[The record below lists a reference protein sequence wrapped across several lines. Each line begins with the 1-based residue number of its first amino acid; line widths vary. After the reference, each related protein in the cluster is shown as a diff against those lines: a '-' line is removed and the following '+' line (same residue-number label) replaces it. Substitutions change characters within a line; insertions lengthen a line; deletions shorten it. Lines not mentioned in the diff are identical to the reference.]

1 MPPHSGPTTPP
12 AWSKSAWYLAAR
24 LTRTVSL
31 RVAIFLVIT
40 IIAILSFSSVLFSGS
55 QSNDIYYP
63 DISSSESSS
72 EEPVYNPD
80 PLALLEQ
87 RRPMRHSYQEL
98 YRLPSKFMLN
108 EDGTAPVT
116 VIINPQDFGDS
127 LFQQIRAL
135 LTQTDQPQA
144 VWIAVAEDQ
153 DITAVEE
160 ILSTFNDAEP
170 REAEDEENEAGE
182 SLGEGDEG
190 DEEEDDEDEQSHRVK
205 MRVYAKNDPWWSI
218 ARQASSEFFLLLENG
233 VLPGTSYLGT
243 LLRLAHTPEYSRALL
258 GSHGAVL
265 LNPPEDVLDGDVEI
279 RCLPVKESRGQVRAT
294 EFVDVLTDIW
304 FGRTETLELL
314 SLEPWGSSGRA
325 PLSIYLSTLLRYYG
339 SIPSIVV
346 ANDPRNLAT
355 WGDMRKKDHP
365 PTFCNH
371 IQQLYRDNK
380 AWQSWIE
387 RGKALVSQHEQLAI
401 VVIFLSSHN
410 EAMLLKDLICRWS
423 LSPDI
428 SIHVAVVG
436 SARGLGRKDLARLLP
451 SEGCHIGIYDLGLA
465 HPPSTPSAL
474 KAAKLAADASITTF
488 HLINSLRPKVIF
500 YIQEHDS
507 AMTEGLKIAQ
517 ARANVPSI
525 ALKTEDI
532 EHVKWLA
539 DLPIQALENWNTPR
553 VKLVVIT
560 NNRPG
565 SCIRLL
571 RSLSH
576 AHYLNDEVSLTLN
589 MDAEADRVTLQM
601 AGSFQWDFGEK
612 FMRHRVR
619 RGGLMLAVVEAWYPE
634 GNDEYAVLLEDDVE
648 VSPLFYV
655 WIKYNI
661 LKYRYSP
668 DNFLYQRMFGVS
680 MYSQKFVETH
690 LAGRAPFNPED
701 IFIETPEYELRT
713 PFLLQLPCSWGA
725 VYFPEHWREFHE
737 YVTDRLLDIEWNK
750 TSLQSV
756 QIPNSRTNRWSNSWK
771 KLFIEMIYMRGYVM
785 LYPNFFNFTSFST
798 NHLEWGTHT
807 KQQRNSAGTF
817 LVPLMT
823 DSERLLDDLPNRRL
837 PDWDSLPVLDL
848 WANLATSAELIKRG
862 RALQEQLNPCLL
874 RNSKNEVIWEGQEKN
889 LKCAKTQPYYS
900 THTTP
905 GPKTTA
911 PPPAIETVTI
921 STIDANAEKALN
933 AGASIT
939 SYGTVSP
946 YPAPT
951 PPPSV
956 DEEKGTQQ
964 QQEADSVPSPSLRKS
979 PIPVPTPY

>member
-1 MPPHSGPTTPP
+1 MS
-12 AWSKSAWYLAAR
+12 SR
-24 LTRTVSL
+24 LS
-31 RVAIFLVIT
+31 ILVL
-40 IIAILSFSSVLFSGS
+40 IAVIALLSFTSVFFSGS

-63 DISSSESSS
+63 DFLP
-72 EEPVYNPD
+72 EPSVDDQAYNPD

-98 YRLPSKFMLN
+98 YHLSSKFMLN
-108 EDGTAPVT
+108 EDGTASVT
-116 VIINPQDFGDS
+116 IIINPQDFGES
-127 LFQQIRAL
+127 LSNQIHAL
-135 LTQTDQPQA
+135 LTQTDQPQSIW
-144 VWIAVAEDQ
+144 VAVAEDQ
-153 DITAVEE
+153 DITAAEDL
-160 ILSTFNDAEP
+160 IATFNDSPESPPAEQP
-170 REAEDEENEAGE
+170 EGDPNNEENEEIEDEDEESDQG
-182 SLGEGDEG
+182 
-190 DEEEDDEDEQSHRVK
+190 HRVK
-205 MRVYAKNDPWWSI
+205 MRVFAKSDPWWSV
-218 ARQASSEFFLLLENG
+218 ARHASSEFFLLLENG
-233 VLPGTSYLGT
+233 VIPGANYLGT
-243 LLRLAHTPEYSRALL
+243 LLRLAHTPEYSRSLL

-265 LNPPEDVLDGDVEI
+265 LTAPEDTLDNDVVI
-279 RCLPVKESRGQVRAT
+279 KCLPEKDSRGQVRAT
-294 EFVDVLTDIW
+294 EAVDVLTDIW
-304 FGRTETLELL
+304 FGRTEALELL
-314 SLEPWGSSGRA
+314 SLEPWGSSGKA
-325 PLSIYLSTLLRYYG
+325 PLGIYLSTILRYHG
-339 SIPSIVV
+339 SIQSVVV

-355 WGDMRKKDHP
+355 WGDVRKKDHP
-365 PTFCNH
+365 PTFCTN
-371 IQQLYRDNK
+371 IRQLYK
-380 AWQSWIE
+380 ESVAWQSWIE
-387 RGKALVSQHEQLAI
+387 RGGALVTQNERLASI
-401 VVIFLSSHN
+401 VIFLSSHD
-410 EAMLLKDLICRWS
+410 EAVLLKDLICRWS

-428 SIHVAVVG
+428 SIHIAVSG
-436 SARGLGRKDLARLLP
+436 SSRGLGRKDLARLLP
-451 SEGCHIGIYDLGLA
+451 SEGCHAGIYDLHLS
-465 HPPSTPSAL
+465 HVPIKPTPLESAR
-474 KAAKLAADASITTF
+474 LAADVSVNTF

-500 YIQEHDS
+500 YLKGQDAS
-507 AMTEGLKIAQ
+507 FAEGLAIAQ
-517 ARANVPSI
+517 ERAKVPVI
-525 ALKTEDI
+525 AISPEDV
-532 EHVKWLA
+532 EHVGWLP
-539 DLPIQALENWNTPR
+539 DLSVKALENWNTPQ

-576 AHYLNDEVSLTLN
+576 AYYLNDKVSLTLN
-589 MDAEADRVTLQM
+589 MDAEADRVTVQM
-601 AGSFQWDFGEK
+601 VGSFQWEFGEK

-619 RGGLMLAVVEAWYPE
+619 RGGLMLAVVEAWYPQ

-661 LKYRYSP
+661 LKYRYSS
-668 DNFLYQRMFGVS
+668 DNSLYQRMFGVS

-701 IFIETPEYELRT
+701 IFIETPEYDLRT

-737 YVTDRLLDIEWNK
+737 YVADRLLDIEWNK

-823 DSERLLDDLPNRRL
+823 DSEKLLEDLPNRRL

-874 RNSKNEVIWEGQEKN
+874 RNGRNEVIWEGQEKD

-905 GPKTTA
+905 MPKATQT
-911 PPPAIETVTI
+911 PAIEKISISAIEAVSMNPADVT
-921 STIDANAEKALN
+921 
-933 AGASIT
+933 AS
-939 SYGTVSP
+939 GTMSP
-946 YPAPT
+946 SPT
-951 PPPSV
+951 PTPYDDEGNDVVDMPSPSQR
-956 DEEKGTQQ
+956 DP
-964 QQEADSVPSPSLRKS
+964 AVPSP
-979 PIPVPTPY
+979 TPS

>member
-1 MPPHSGPTTPP
+1 MPPPQSGPTKVPD
-12 AWSKSAWYLAAR
+12 WSRSIRYLASK
-24 LTRTVSL
+24 LIRTASS
-31 RVAIFLVIT
+31 RVALCLVIVV
-40 IIAILSFSSVLFSGS
+40 IALLSFISVLFSGS
-55 QSNDIYYP
+55 PSNDIYYS
-63 DISSSESSS
+63 DILPPSAG
-72 EEPVYNPD
+72 EEQAYNPD

-116 VIINPQDFGDS
+116 AIIHFEDS
-127 LFQQIRAL
+127 GEVLSKQIRAL
-135 LTQTDQPQA
+135 MGQTDQPQA
-144 VWIAVAEDQ
+144 IWVAVAEDQ
-153 DITAVEE
+153 DFTA
-160 ILSTFNDAEP
+160 AQ
-170 REAEDEENEAGE
+170 E
-182 SLGEGDEG
+182 SISSFTNTVQPQSEQTT
-190 DEEEDDEDEQSHRVK
+190 DEQPEQGSEQSQRIKIRVVTK
-205 MRVYAKNDPWWSI
+205 TDPWWSI
-218 ARQASSEFFLLLENG
+218 ARQASSEFFLLLDDG
-233 VLPGTSYLGT
+233 VIPGSSYLGT

-258 GSHGAVL
+258 GSHGAL
-265 LNPPEDVLDGDVEI
+265 ISTMPDDMLDSDVDI
-279 RCLPVKESRGQVRAT
+279 KCLPEMDARGQVRAT
-294 EFVDVLTDIW
+294 ETVDVLTDIW
-304 FGRTETLELL
+304 FGRTETLELM
-314 SLEPWGSSGRA
+314 SLEPWATSGKA
-325 PLSIYLSTLLRYYG
+325 PLSIYLSTILRYYG
-339 SIPSIVV
+339 SIQSIVV

-355 WGDMRKKDHP
+355 WGDTRKKDQQ
-365 PTFCNH
+365 PTFCSE
-371 IQQLYRDNK
+371 IRQLYKDSQI
-380 AWQSWIE
+380 WQSWIE
-387 RGKALVSQHEQLAI
+387 RGRALVAQHDNLAS
-401 VVIFLSSHN
+401 VAIFLSSLD

-428 SIHVAVVG
+428 SVHVAVAG
-436 SARGLGRKDLARLLP
+436 SPRGLGRKDFARLLP
-451 SEGCHIGIYDLGLA
+451 SEGCHVGIYDLRLA
-465 HPPSTPSAL
+465 YGSLNPSAL
-474 KAAKLAADASITTF
+474 ESARMTAEVSIGTF
-488 HLINSLRPKVIF
+488 HLINSLRPKVML
-500 YIQEHDS
+500 YLQEPDS
-507 AMTEGLKIAQ
+507 EFSEGLGIAQ
-517 ARANVPSI
+517 ARARVPAI
-525 ALKTEDI
+525 ALKPEDI
-532 EHVKWLA
+532 EHVRWLP
-539 DLPIQALENWNTPR
+539 DLPIQALENWNTPQ

-576 AHYLNDEVSLTLN
+576 AHYLNDRVSLTLN
-589 MDAEADRVTLQM
+589 MDAEADRVTLKM
-601 AGSFQWDFGEK
+601 AGSFHWEHGEK

-619 RGGLMLAVVEAWYPE
+619 RGGLMLAVVEAWYPQ
-634 GNDEYAVLLEDDVE
+634 GDDEYAVLLEDDVE
-648 VSPLFYV
+648 VSPLFYT

-668 DNFLYQRMFGVS
+668 DNSLYQRMFGVS

-737 YVTDRLLDIEWNK
+737 YVADRLLDIEWNK
-750 TSLQSV
+750 SSLQSV

-862 RALQEQLNPCLL
+862 RALQEKLNPCLQ
-874 RNSKNEVIWEGQEKN
+874 RNSNNEVVWEGQEKD
-889 LKCAKTQPYYS
+889 LKCPKTKPYYS

-905 GPKTTA
+905 LPKATA
-911 PPPAIETVTI
+911 PPAIATLSILPISPEAPNPSASLSANEPVAPSPTPTV
-921 STIDANAEKALN
+921 AP
-933 AGASIT
+933 
-939 SYGTVSP
+939 SP
-946 YPAPT
+946 DDQDEVDEVDLAPAPSYRNS
-951 PPPSV
+951 P
-956 DEEKGTQQ
+956 
-964 QQEADSVPSPSLRKS
+964 VPSPTLS
-979 PIPVPTPY
+979 

>member
-1 MPPHSGPTTPP
+1 
-12 AWSKSAWYLAAR
+12 
-24 LTRTVSL
+24 
-31 RVAIFLVIT
+31 
-40 IIAILSFSSVLFSGS
+40 
-55 QSNDIYYP
+55 
-63 DISSSESSS
+63 
-72 EEPVYNPD
+72 
-80 PLALLEQ
+80 
-87 RRPMRHSYQEL
+87 MRHSYQEL

-116 VIINPQDFGDS
+116 VIIHPQDFGDS
-127 LFQQIRAL
+127 LSKQIRAL
-135 LTQTDQPQA
+135 MSQTDQPQA
-144 VWIAVAEDQ
+144 IWIAVAEDQ
-153 DITAVEE
+153 DITAAEDV
-160 ILSTFNDAEP
+160 ISVFND
-170 REAEDEENEAGE
+170 DVE
-182 SLGEGDEG
+182 SSETDEG
-190 DEEEDDEDEQSHRVK
+190 DEEANEEEEEEEEQSHRVK
-205 MRVYAKNDPWWSI
+205 LRVYAKNDPWWSA
-218 ARQASSEFFLLLENG
+218 ARQASSEFFLILDNG
-233 VLPGTSYLGT
+233 VIPGNNYLGT

-265 LNPPEDVLDGDVEI
+265 LSPPEDILDADADI
-279 RCLPVKESRGQVRAT
+279 RCLPEQDGHGQVIAT
-294 EFVDVLTDIW
+294 ETVDVLTDIW

-314 SLEPWGSSGRA
+314 GLEPWATSGRA

-339 SIPSIVV
+339 SIQSVVV
-346 ANDPRNLAT
+346 ANDPRSLAT
-355 WGDMRKKDHP
+355 WGDVRKRDSP
-365 PTFCNH
+365 STFCSD
-371 IQQLYRDNK
+371 IQQLYRESK
-380 AWQSWIE
+380 AWHSWID
-387 RGKALVSQHEQLAI
+387 RGKALVSQYERLAI
-401 VVIFLSSHN
+401 VTIFISRYD
-410 EAMLLKDLICRWS
+410 EAQLLKDLICRWS
-423 LSPDI
+423 VSPDV
-428 SIHVAVVG
+428 SIHVAVAG
-436 SARGLGRKDLARLLP
+436 SERGIGRKDFARLLP
-451 SEGCHIGIYDLGLA
+451 SEGCHVGIYDLRLGYE
-465 HPPSTPSAL
+465 PPKPTPLQSA
-474 KAAKLAADASITTF
+474 KIAADVSVISF
-488 HLINSLRPKVIF
+488 HLINSLRPRVIF
-500 YIQEHDS
+500 YLQEPDS
-507 AMTEGLKIAQ
+507 AFAEGLVIAQ
-517 ARANVPSI
+517 KRANVPAI
-525 ALKTEDI
+525 ALRPEDI
-532 EHVKWLA
+532 EHIAWLP
-539 DLPIQALENWNTPR
+539 DLPIQALENWNTPEI
-553 VKLVVIT
+553 KLIVIT

-571 RSLSH
+571 RSLAH
-576 AHYLNDEVSLTLN
+576 AYYLNDKVSLTLN

-601 AGSFQWDFGEK
+601 AGSFQWDYGAK

-634 GNDEYAVLLEDDVE
+634 GDDEYAVLLEDDVE

-668 DNFLYQRMFGVS
+668 EKSLYQRMFGVS

-690 LAGRAPFNPED
+690 LAGRSPFNPED

-737 YVTDRLLDIEWNK
+737 YVADRLLDIEWNK

-837 PDWDSLPVLDL
+837 PDWESLPVLDL

-874 RNSKNEVIWEGQEKN
+874 RNSRNEVVWEGQEKD

-905 GPKTTA
+905 MPKTASTT
-911 PPPAIETVTI
+911 PAIETMTI
-921 STIDANAEKALN
+921 SVINSD
-933 AGASIT
+933 GSGPSI
-939 SYGTVSP
+939 
-946 YPAPT
+946 T

-956 DEEKGTQQ
+956 DNDDDTPQ
-964 QQEADSVPSPSLRKS
+964 PSERNLP
-979 PIPVPTPY
+979 PAPAPTR

>member
-1 MPPHSGPTTPP
+1 
-12 AWSKSAWYLAAR
+12 
-24 LTRTVSL
+24 
-31 RVAIFLVIT
+31 
-40 IIAILSFSSVLFSGS
+40 
-55 QSNDIYYP
+55 
-63 DISSSESSS
+63 
-72 EEPVYNPD
+72 
-80 PLALLEQ
+80 
-87 RRPMRHSYQEL
+87 
-98 YRLPSKFMLN
+98 MLN

-116 VIINPQDFGDS
+116 VIIHPQDFGDS
-127 LFQQIRAL
+127 LSNQIRAL
-135 LTQTDQPQA
+135 LAQTDQPQA
-144 VWIAVAEDQ
+144 IWIAVAEDE
-153 DITAVEE
+153 DITA
-160 ILSTFNDAEP
+160 
-170 REAEDEENEAGE
+170 AEDIVASFNGDTE
-182 SLGEGDEG
+182 SLEGEGEVEGEDGIQDELQG
-190 DEEEDDEDEQSHRVK
+190 DDSEEEEDELDYRVK
-205 MRVYAKNDPWWSI
+205 MRVFSKSDPWWSI
-218 ARQASSEFFLLLENG
+218 ARQASSEFFLLLDNG
-233 VLPGTSYLGT
+233 VTPGTSYLGT

-265 LNPPEDVLDGDVEI
+265 LTAPEDVLDGEVDI
-279 RCLPVKESRGQVRAT
+279 KCLPEKDSHGQVRAT
-294 EFVDVLTDIW
+294 ETVDVLTDIW

-314 SLEPWGSSGRA
+314 GLEPWVSTGKS

-355 WGDMRKKDHP
+355 WGDTRKKDHP
-365 PTFCNH
+365 PTFCTN
-371 IQQLYRDNK
+371 IQQLYRESK

-387 RGKALVSQHEQLAI
+387 RGRALVSQHERLAI
-401 VVIFLSSHN
+401 VTVFLAN
-410 EAMLLKDLICRWS
+410 QDEAILLKNLICRWS
-423 LSPDI
+423 LSPEI
-428 SIHVAVVG
+428 SVHVAVAG
-436 SARGLGRKDLARLLP
+436 AARGLGSKNFARLLP
-451 SEGCHIGIYDLGLA
+451 TEGCHVGIYDLGLGYA
-465 HPPSTPSAL
+465 PSNPTALQSAR
-474 KAAKLAADASITTF
+474 LAADTSVTAF
-488 HLINSLRPKVIF
+488 HLLNSLRPKVML
-500 YIQEHDS
+500 YLQEPDS
-507 AMTEGLKIAQ
+507 VFSEGLVM
-517 ARANVPSI
+517 ARDRADIPAI
-525 ALKTEDI
+525 ALKPEDV
-532 EHVKWLA
+532 EHVAWLP
-539 DLPIQALENWNTPR
+539 DLPIQALENWNTPQ

-576 AHYLNDEVSLTLN
+576 AHYLNDKVSLTLN

-601 AGSFQWDFGEK
+601 AGSFLWAFGEK

-619 RGGLMLAVVEAWYPE
+619 RGGLMLAVVEAWYPQ

-668 DNFLYQRMFGVS
+668 DNHLYQRMFGVS

-737 YVTDRLLDIEWNK
+737 YVADRLLDIEWNK

-874 RNSKNEVIWEGQEKN
+874 RNSKNEVIWEGQEKD

-905 GPKTTA
+905 LPKTTPA
-911 PPPAIETVTI
+911 PAIETMTI
-921 STIDANAEKALN
+921 SAIEADPLN
-933 AGASIT
+933 PAGIMD
-939 SYGTVSP
+939 YGTAPPFPS
-946 YPAPT
+946 PT
-951 PPPSV
+951 PPPS
-956 DEEKGTQQ
+956 
-964 QQEADSVPSPSLRKS
+964 ADDIYDADNAPAPSQRDSPVPSP
-979 PIPVPTPY
+979 TPF

>member
-1 MPPHSGPTTPP
+1 MS
-12 AWSKSAWYLAAR
+12 SRLSILLLLA
-24 LTRTVSL
+24 
-31 RVAIFLVIT
+31 VI
-40 IIAILSFSSVLFSGS
+40 ALLSFTSVFFSGS

-63 DISSSESSS
+63 DFLPESS
-72 EEPVYNPD
+72 VDDQAYNPD

-98 YRLPSKFMLN
+98 YRLSSKFMLN
-108 EDGTAPVT
+108 EDGTASVT
-116 VIINPQDFGDS
+116 IIINPQDFGES
-127 LFQQIRAL
+127 LSNQIHAL
-135 LTQTDQPQA
+135 LTQTDQPQSIW
-144 VWIAVAEDQ
+144 VAVAEDQ
-153 DITAVEE
+153 DITAAEDL
-160 ILSTFNDAEP
+160 IATFNDSSESSTAEQSEDDP
-170 REAEDEENEAGE
+170 NNEENGEIEDEDEESDQG
-182 SLGEGDEG
+182 
-190 DEEEDDEDEQSHRVK
+190 HRVK
-205 MRVYAKNDPWWSI
+205 MRVFAKSDPWWSV
-218 ARQASSEFFLLLENG
+218 ARHASSEFFLLLENG
-233 VLPGTSYLGT
+233 VIPGANYLGT
-243 LLRLAHTPEYSRALL
+243 LLRLAHTPEYSRSLL

-265 LNPPEDVLDGDVEI
+265 LTAPEDTLDNDVVI
-279 RCLPVKESRGQVRAT
+279 KCLPEKDSRGQVRAT
-294 EFVDVLTDIW
+294 EAVDVLTDIW
-304 FGRTETLELL
+304 FGRTEALELL
-314 SLEPWGSSGRA
+314 SLEPWGSSGKA
-325 PLSIYLSTLLRYYG
+325 PLGIYLSTILRYHG
-339 SIPSIVV
+339 SIQSIVV

-355 WGDMRKKDHP
+355 WGDVRKKDHP
-365 PTFCNH
+365 PTFCTN
-371 IQQLYRDNK
+371 IRQLYK
-380 AWQSWIE
+380 ESVAWQSWIE
-387 RGKALVSQHEQLAI
+387 RGRALVTQNERLASI
-401 VVIFLSSHN
+401 VIFLSSHD
-410 EAMLLKDLICRWS
+410 EAVLLKDLICRWS

-428 SIHVAVVG
+428 SIHIAVSG
-436 SARGLGRKDLARLLP
+436 SSRGLGRKDLARLLP
-451 SEGCHIGIYDLGLA
+451 SEGCHVGIYDLHLS
-465 HPPSTPSAL
+465 HVPIKPTPLESAR
-474 KAAKLAADASITTF
+474 LAADVSVNTF

-500 YIQEHDS
+500 YLKGQDAS
-507 AMTEGLKIAQ
+507 FAEGLAIAQ
-517 ARANVPSI
+517 ERAKVPVI
-525 ALKTEDI
+525 AISPEDV
-532 EHVKWLA
+532 EHVGWLP
-539 DLPIQALENWNTPR
+539 DLSVKALENWNTPQ

-576 AHYLNDEVSLTLN
+576 AYYLNDKVSLTLN
-589 MDAEADRVTLQM
+589 MDAEADRVTVQM
-601 AGSFQWDFGEK
+601 VGSFQWEFGEK

-619 RGGLMLAVVEAWYPE
+619 RGGLMLAVVEAWYPQ

-661 LKYRYSP
+661 LKYRYSS
-668 DNFLYQRMFGVS
+668 DNSLYQRMFGVS

-701 IFIETPEYELRT
+701 IFIETPEYDLRT

-737 YVTDRLLDIEWNK
+737 YVADRLLDIEWNK

-823 DSERLLDDLPNRRL
+823 DSEKLLEDLPNRRL

-874 RNSKNEVIWEGQEKN
+874 RNGRNEVIWEGQEKD

-905 GPKTTA
+905 MPKTTQTPA
-911 PPPAIETVTI
+911 IEKISISAIETV
-921 STIDANAEKALN
+921 SMNPADATA
-933 AGASIT
+933 
-939 SYGTVSP
+939 YGTVSP
-946 YPAPT
+946 SPT
-951 PPPSV
+951 PTPYDDEGNDVV
-956 DEEKGTQQ
+956 D
-964 QQEADSVPSPSLRKS
+964 VPSPSQRDPAVPS
-979 PIPVPTPY
+979 PTPS